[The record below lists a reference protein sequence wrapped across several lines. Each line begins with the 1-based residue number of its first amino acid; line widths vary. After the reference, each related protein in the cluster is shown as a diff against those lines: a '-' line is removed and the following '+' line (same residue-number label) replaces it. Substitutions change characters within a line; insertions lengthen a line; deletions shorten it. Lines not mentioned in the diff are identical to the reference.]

1 MIDTNWTEYDY
12 SQRLRALER
21 GTTTAAALAFFD
33 ELPAVPLELL
43 VGAWRGSGLPTGH
56 PLDGLLEAAGWHGKR
71 FDGPDEVHPL
81 VFRTA
86 WGKLVSVNPSFV
98 PLGLVARAPALF
110 KLPAVARPFRA
121 GVALLR
127 TSKPRARL
135 RLTAFRG
142 VTTATMIYDALPI
155 NDVFRAVDE
164 QTLLGVMDMRGLRQP
179 FVFVLRREDAR

>member
-1 MIDTNWTEYDY
+1 MIGTGTTEHDHRG
-12 SQRLRALER
+12 RLAALER
-21 GTTTAAALAFFD
+21 GTTIAAALALFD
-33 ELPAVPLELL
+33 VLPAAPLAQL

-86 WGKLVSVNPSFV
+86 RGGLISVNPSLV
-98 PLGLVARAPALF
+98 PLSLVIRAPELF
-110 KLPAVARPFRA
+110 KLPVVASLFRA
-121 GVALLR
+121 GVGILR

-135 RLTAFRG
+135 RLTAYRG

-164 QTLLGVMDMRGLRQP
+164 DTLLGAMDMRGLRQP
-179 FVFVLRREDAR
+179 FVFVLRREGIR